1 MAERTQSIHTQAL
14 PVSRD
19 SADASTARFELPATA
34 FALADLFERVPDAR
48 VDIEPAIANTT
59 DHALLV
65 VRADESERGAVETSL
80 QSDDGIAG
88 AEFLAARENG
98 WAYRVTWAERP
109 SRLVRRLVAEDITIL
124 SLQGGRGRWKLR
136 LLASDRAGISR
147 AHERLAD
154 LGCRPECLRVSTVG
168 DGRWDRSMLTDSQ
181 REALLGAFEAGYY
194 DIPRDVTANELAE
207 QLGISHQALSERF
220 RRAYRRLVE
229 DEFAVEESSA

>member
-1 MAERTQSIHTQAL
+1 M
-14 PVSRD
+14 
-19 SADASTARFELPATA
+19 
-34 FALADLFERVPDAR
+34 
-48 VDIEPAIANTT
+48 
-59 DHALLV
+59 V
-65 VRADESERGAVETSL
+65 VRADESERCAVETGL
-80 QSDDGIAG
+80 QSGDGIAG

-109 SRLVRRLVAEDITIL
+109 ARFIRRLVAADVTIL

-136 LLASDRAGISR
+136 LLSADRAGISR
-147 AHERLAD
+147 ANERMTD
-154 LGCRPECLRVSTVG
+154 LDCGAECLRVSTVG
-168 DGRWDRSMLTDSQ
+168 DGHGDRSALTDSQ

-194 DIPRDVTANELAE
+194 DIPRDVTADELAE